1 MKKQF
6 FYWTLLRVCS
16 SAVSSL
22 LFVTSTRQLH
32 LRTYIHFTYLP
43 TVYLLT
49 YCLPTYLL
57 FTYLPFTYLSTY
69 VSPRYLP
76 TSRQI
81 TLTNFFKFNRS
92 FSEHR
97 SFAVFNYSCLIV
109 KSFAIDRI
117 EPREL
122 HGSTFFYLTAAIF
135 TFAFNKW
142 KRPKIK
148 EIVDDNSTICKNSI
162 YIPCPKFRKVKCSG
176 RCYLFE

>member
-1 MKKQF
+1 MDFVESLFVSRFKLAF
-6 FYWTLLRVCS
+6 RDIYAAAS
-16 SAVSSL
+16 SAYI
-22 LFVTSTRQLH
+22 H
-32 LRTYIHFTYLP
+32 TYI
-43 TVYLLT
+43 
-49 YCLPTYLL
+49 LPTYLL
-57 FTYLPFTYLSTY
+57 FTYLPTVYLPTYCLPTYRLPTYRLPTY

-162 YIPCPKFRKVKCSG
+162 YIPCPKVRKVKCSG